1 MMKAARPVWSGRFRW
16 ISQRSWGLAG
26 AMSQA
31 VLMRIVLDVAV
42 WGCWCSSCMGGLGF
56 RMVLYIGYLYIRL
69 AQKYALTKCGLG
81 DTPALYLT
89 LIAI

>member
-1 MMKAARPVWSGRFRW
+1 
-16 ISQRSWGLAG
+16 
-26 AMSQA
+26 
-31 VLMRIVLDVAV
+31 
-42 WGCWCSSCMGGLGF
+42 
-56 RMVLYIGYLYIRL
+56 LYIGYLYIRL

>member
-1 MMKAARPVWSGRFRW
+1 MEIPVDQPTQLG
-16 ISQRSWGLAG
+16 IG
-26 AMSQA
+26 
-31 VLMRIVLDVAV
+31 
-42 WGCWCSSCMGGLGF
+42 GCHEPGCIDEDGFGFGSMGCCCSSCVGGLGF